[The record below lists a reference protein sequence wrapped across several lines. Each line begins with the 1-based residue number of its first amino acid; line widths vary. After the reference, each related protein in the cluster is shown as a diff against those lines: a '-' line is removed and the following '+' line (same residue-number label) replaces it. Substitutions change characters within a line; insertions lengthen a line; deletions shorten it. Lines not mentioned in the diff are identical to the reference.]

1 MSAEVIRVEQDRLMA
16 IALPTQQVF
25 SLLSAQIIFSRLFAA
40 E

>member
-16 IALPTQQVF
+16 IVLPIQQVF
-25 SLLSAQIIFSRLFAA
+25 SLLPAQSISFRLSAA